1 MVSIAD
7 IDNMIS
13 AGELA
18 VAIAMRKSTKKKTA
32 RMDVERAAA
41 AIRKSTKKKTARM
54 SVDELAVAMRK
65 STKKKTARMSVDVEL
80 KLIQMFTGSTIGSRY

>member
-1 MVSIAD
+1 
-7 IDNMIS
+7 MIS

-54 SVDELAVAMRK
+54 SVD
-65 STKKKTARMSVDVEL
+65 VEL

>member
-18 VAIAMRKSTKKKTA
+18 VAI
-32 RMDVERAAA
+32 
-41 AIRKSTKKKTARM
+41 
-54 SVDELAVAMRK
+54 AMRK

>member
-54 SVDELAVAMRK
+54 SVD
-65 STKKKTARMSVDVEL
+65 VEL